1 MRIIGT
7 VENERDASLLSQAL
21 SRENIEC
28 ELEPVKHSD
37 WGESNYGTLSFR
49 LWIINEE
56 QVDRAQ
62 EILSAYEQNPQ
73 DPLFAP
79 SESNIRSLKIPQK
92 DKIAEIP
99 SKIIDISKAARDIQ
113 PIGRITY
120 YIILLC
126 SLLFL
131 GEILTQPE
139 NWPVP
144 SSLPLTPLY
153 ASPVKQMLVFDYPL
167 PYELFNKFVEKFTP
181 EKVLNP
187 QELPIDAEN
196 TLAKILNLRYWEG
209 LYQTILDYFKTHT
222 FSMPDVPLFE
232 KIRQGEVWRLFT
244 PALLHGDIFHILF
257 NMLWLYALGRQ
268 MEEKLGGLRYLFF
281 ILLTGVIVNTAQ
293 YLMTGS
299 NFLGFSGIL
308 CAMITFVATRQDL
321 AAWEGYRFDRMTK
334 LFIYVFIFGMFFFQ
348 LVSFAVEVTTNTSIS
363 PGIANTA
370 HLTGLAL
377 GAILGR
383 FPFFAWK

>member
-1 MRIIGT
+1 MRLIGT
-7 VENERDASLLSQAL
+7 VDNERDASLLSQAL
-21 SRENIEC
+21 SRENIDFEF
-28 ELEPVKHSD
+28 EPVKHTD
-37 WGESNYGTLSFR
+37 WGDSTYGTLSFR
-49 LWIINEE
+49 LWIIDEE

-62 EILSAYEQNPQ
+62 EILNAYEQNPQ

-92 DKIAEIP
+92 EKIAEIP
-99 SKIIDISKAARDIQ
+99 SKIVNISQVVRETE
-113 PIGRITY
+113 PVGRITY
-120 YIILLC
+120 YIIMLC

-131 GEILTQPE
+131 MEALTQPE

-144 SSLPLTPLY
+144 STLPLTPFY
-153 ASPVKQMLVFDYPL
+153 ASPIKQTLAFDYPL
-167 PYELFNKFVEKFTP
+167 PYELFNNFIEKYTP

-196 TLAKILNLRYWEG
+196 TLAKILSLNYWQG
-209 LYQTILDYFKTHT
+209 FYHSILEYFKTHT
-222 FSMPDVPLFE
+222 FHVPDVPLFE
-232 KIRQGEVWRLFT
+232 KISQGEVWRLFS

-268 MEEKLGGLRYLFF
+268 MEDKLGGLRYLLF
-281 ILLTGVIVNTAQ
+281 ILATGIIVNTTQ

-334 LFIYVFIFGMFFFQ
+334 IFIYVFIFGMLFFQ
-348 LVSFAVEVTTNTSIS
+348 LVSFAVEVSTGTSIS

-383 FPFFAWK
+383 LPFFAWK